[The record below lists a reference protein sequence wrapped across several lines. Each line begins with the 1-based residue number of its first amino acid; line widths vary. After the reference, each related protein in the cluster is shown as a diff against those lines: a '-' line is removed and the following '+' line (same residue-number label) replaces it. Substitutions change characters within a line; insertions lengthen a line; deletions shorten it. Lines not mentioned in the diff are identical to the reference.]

1 MKTDTWIERVIIQ
14 QLSYP
19 DERYKHDYRGKGA
32 STVEL
37 VVDCAYLK
45 NATDDTSRTWEDINQ
60 LEEQIEGDVEQAV
73 ARLQDQ
79 GLLTKVGEQ
88 PLHQESLL
96 TKLMEGPGPETEP
109 GDTSPIWTLTDDGL
123 AEAARL
129 NEAYAEDLAS
139 LTARYDDPEDAP
151 HSELLPMLKRYGVIP
166 DSLPQD

>member
-19 DERYKHDYRGKGA
+19 DKRYKHDYKGKEA

-37 VVDCAYLK
+37 VVQCAHLK
-45 NATDDTSRTWEDINQ
+45 DVTEGESTAQTWKEINE

-73 ARLQDQ
+73 ERLQDQ

-88 PLHQESLL
+88 PLREKSLL
-96 TKLMEGPGPETEP
+96 TKLMEGVGPETEP
-109 GDTSPIWTLTDDGL
+109 ADTSPIWTLTDEGL

-129 NEAYAEDLAS
+129 NEAYADDLAR
-139 LTARYDDPEDAP
+139 LAAQYEDPEDAP
-151 HSELLPMLKRYGVIP
+151 HSELLPLLKTYGVIP
-166 DSLPQD
+166 DAL